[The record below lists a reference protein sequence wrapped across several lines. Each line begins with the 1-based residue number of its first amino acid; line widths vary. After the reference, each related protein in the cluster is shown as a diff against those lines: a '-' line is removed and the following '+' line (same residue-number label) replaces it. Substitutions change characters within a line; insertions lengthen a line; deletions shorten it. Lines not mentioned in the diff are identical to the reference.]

1 MKKTNFL
8 LAVVAIILL
17 SAIILRVQQLRNN
30 SHEPVNEELVEENE
44 IEKEE
49 EEASIDYTEPEEE
62 AIKIIQPLEN
72 ELVSSPLKIKGMIP
86 ANWLLEANYYV
97 VLSDNE
103 DKSIIDVSQIETE
116 YEWDTMET
124 VAFFSILEFSDLSGQ
139 GIISIREMKDNSL
152 IYVDEAEEIF
162 INYISE

>member
-44 IEKEE
+44 IEKE